1 MSQLLVGLY
10 RVIRNENNPVRYA
23 QVDTK
28 NGETS
33 VLNLTVVPFRTR
45 EGDNIGTEWIKV
57 AIWGNA
63 ADWYQ
68 NIPHNTVVFIQ
79 GTKDIKN
86 WESGDKTGTSPEVTI
101 RMGDVFQPFT
111 GLWRDDNQ
119 STSDSKEE
127 PLEVKSRSV
136 VKTAPDDSEIP
147 F

>member
-33 VLNLTVVPFRTR
+33 VLNLTAVPFRTR

-79 GTKDIKN
+79 ATKDIKT

-119 STSDSKEE
+119 STSDSKEK
-127 PLEVKSRSV
+127 PLEVKPRSV
-136 VKTAPDDSEIP
+136 TKTADDSEIP

>member
-10 RVIRNENNPVRYA
+10 RVIRNENNPARYA
-23 QVDTK
+23 KVDTK

-45 EGDNIGTEWIKV
+45 DGDDIGTEWIKV

-68 NIPHNTVVFIQ
+68 NILHSTVVFIQ

-86 WESGDKTGTSPEVTI
+86 WSSGEKSGSSPEVTI

-111 GLWRDDNQ
+111 GLWRDD
-119 STSDSKEE
+119 SSKEDAVEE
-127 PLEVKSRSV
+127 PLEVKPRSV
-136 VKTAPDDSEIP
+136 TKTADDSEIP

>member
-10 RVIRNENNPVRYA
+10 RVIRNENNPARYA

-86 WESGDKTGTSPEVTI
+86 WESGDKTGASPEVTI

-111 GLWRDDNQ
+111 GLWRDDSQ

-136 VKTAPDDSEIP
+136 TATSLDSEVP